1 MMARVVA
8 LFLVLASC
16 QAFLAPMPRSAAV
29 ATSSRRMVMSAA
41 PPAFRGDFAEQS
53 TATKVKTITG
63 ELEFLEAMASN
74 GDKPVVLKFY
84 DTFCRACKAVA
95 PKFERMAQENPG
107 VAFYQVEFRQDKAL
121 CKSLGIT
128 MLPTIQIY
136 QGAEGKIVDLPVG
149 PKRFSAAESALAK
162 VLEKRIS
169 EHGTTGSIHI
179 PSN

>member
-1 MMARVVA
+1 
-8 LFLVLASC
+8 
-16 QAFLAPMPRSAAV
+16 
-29 ATSSRRMVMSAA
+29 MSAA
-41 PPAFRGDFAEQS
+41 SPAYRDQFAEQP

-63 ELEFLEAMASN
+63 EMQFLEAMAAN

-107 VAFYQVEFRQDKAL
+107 VAFYQVEFRQDKPL

-136 QGAEGKIVDLPVG
+136 QGSAGKIADMPVG
-149 PKRFSAAESALAK
+149 PKRFHVAEATLAE
-162 VLEKRIS
+162 VLNKNS
-169 EHGTTGSIHI
+169 NGHGATGSIHI
-179 PSN
+179 PNN